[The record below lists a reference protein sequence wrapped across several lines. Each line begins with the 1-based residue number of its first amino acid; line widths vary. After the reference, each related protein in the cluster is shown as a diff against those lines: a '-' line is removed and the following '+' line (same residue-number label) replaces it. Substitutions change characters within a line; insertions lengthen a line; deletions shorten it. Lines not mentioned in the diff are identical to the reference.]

1 MTNSTNSTS
10 STSSL
15 SINLAFLSQKPTGLT
30 VYAQNI
36 CSHLTSL
43 NPTLFTSHPIP
54 NYNCHKIAEN
64 LNSDY
69 GAKGH
74 LRRLIW
80 TQFRLGNI
88 HHQLHSDLLFSPIP
102 EAPLFSRSRYVVTVH
117 DLIPLRFG
125 KPFSRL
131 TTYFRYYIPQVLHQ
145 AEHIICNS
153 ESTKQEVM
161 SYFGI
166 NSQKITSTLLAYDR
180 DHFRNLNLP
189 EENYFLYIGR
199 HDRHKNLHRL
209 IEAFSTLSHHQN
221 CKLYLAGPADDRYTP
236 DLKVLVNELG
246 MEQRVKFLDYIPYAD
261 LPALINQAIA
271 LVFPSLWEG
280 FGLPAL
286 EAMACGTPVISS
298 NLSALPEVT
307 GDAALLIDPYDLEA
321 IADAMQAVA
330 DSSQLRTKMRAA
342 GLERAKLFSWDRTG
356 KATAEIL
363 TRYI

>member
-1 MTNSTNSTS
+1 VTNSINPKNS
-10 STSSL
+10 L
-15 SINLAFLSQKPTGLT
+15 LVNLAFLSQKPTGLT

-36 CSHLTSL
+36 FPYLKHLQ
-43 NPTLFTSHPIP
+43 PTCLTSHPIP
-54 NYNCHKIAEN
+54 NHNCYKIAEN

-80 TQFRLGNI
+80 NQFRLAGI
-88 HHQLHSDLLFSPIP
+88 YRQLGASLLFSPIP
-102 EAPLFSRSRYVVTVH
+102 EAPLFSGCRYVITIH

-125 KPFSRL
+125 RPWSRL

-153 ESTKQEVM
+153 ESTKREVIEF
-161 SYFGI
+161 FGI
-166 NSQKITSTLLAYDR
+166 PAQKITSTLLAYDR
-180 DHFRNLNLP
+180 RHFRYLNLP
-189 EENYFLYIGR
+189 ESNYFLYIGR

-209 IEAFSTLSHHQN
+209 IEAFAAMSHHQD
-221 CKLYLAGPADDRYTP
+221 CELYLAGPSDDRYTP
-236 DLKVLVNELG
+236 ALRTQLQELG
-246 MEQRVKFLDYIPYAD
+246 IERWVKFLDYIPFND
-261 LPALINQAIA
+261 LPALINRALA

-286 EAMACGTPVISS
+286 EAMACGTPVITS

-307 GDAALLIDPYDLEA
+307 GGAALLVDPYDVGA

-330 DSSQLRTKMRAA
+330 DSSQLRDRMRLA
-342 GLERAKLFSWDRTG
+342 GLVQAELFSWEHTG

-363 TRYI
+363 AKYI

>member
-1 MTNSTNSTS
+1 MTNSPNS
-10 STSSL
+10 L
-15 SINLAFLSQKPTGLT
+15 LINLAFLSQKPTGLT
-30 VYAQNI
+30 IYAQNV
-36 CSHLTSL
+36 CPYLANL
-43 NPTLFTSHPIP
+43 QPTLLTSHPILD
-54 NYNCHKIAEN
+54 YDCYKIDEN

-80 TQFRLGNI
+80 TQFQLGNI
-88 HHQLHSDLLFSPIP
+88 HNQLHSNLLFSPIP
-102 EAPLFSRSRYVVTVH
+102 EAPLFSHCRYVVTVH

-161 SYFGI
+161 EFFGI
-166 NSQKITSTLLAYDR
+166 SSQKITSTLLAYDR
-180 DHFRNLNLP
+180 SHFRNLNLP
-189 EENYFLYIGR
+189 ESNYFLYIGR

-209 IEAFSTLSHHQN
+209 IKAFSTLSRHQD
-221 CKLYLAGPADDRYTP
+221 CELYLAGPADDRYTP
-236 DLKVLVNELG
+236 DLKVLGRELG
-246 MEQRVKFLDYIPYAD
+246 IEQRVKFLDYIPYAE
-261 LPALINQAIA
+261 LPALMNRALA

-286 EAMACGTPVISS
+286 EAMACGAPVITS

-307 GDAALLIDPYDLEA
+307 GEAALLIDPYDVGA
-321 IADAMQAVA
+321 IADAMQTVV
-330 DSSQLRTKMRAA
+330 DSSQLRSKMRVD
-342 GLERAKLFSWDRTG
+342 GMERAELFGWEHTG

-363 TRYI
+363 TKYM

>member
-1 MTNSTNSTS
+1 VTNSTNS
-10 STSSL
+10 L
-15 SINLAFLSQKPTGLT
+15 LINLAFLSQKPTGLT

-36 CSHLTSL
+36 CPYLSNLQ
-43 NPTLFTSHPIP
+43 PTLLASHPILD
-54 NYNCHKIAEN
+54 YDCHEIAEN

-80 TQFRLGNI
+80 TQFRLDHI
-88 HHQLHSDLLFSPIP
+88 HHQLNSKLLFSPIP
-102 EAPLFSRSRYVVTVH
+102 EAPLFSRCRYIVTVH

-131 TTYFRYYIPQVLHQ
+131 TAYFRYYIPQVLHQ

-166 NSQKITSTLLAYDR
+166 SSQKITSTLLAYDR

-189 EENYFLYIGR
+189 GENYFLYIGR

-209 IEAFSTLSHHQN
+209 IKAFSTLSHHQD

-236 DLKVLVNELG
+236 DLKVLVKELG
-246 MEQRVKFLDYIPYAD
+246 IAKRVQFLDYIPYAD
-261 LPALINQAIA
+261 LPALINRAIA

-286 EAMACGTPVISS
+286 EAMACGTPVITS

-307 GDAALLIDPYDLEA
+307 VDAALLVDPYDVEA
-321 IADAMQAVA
+321 IADAMQAVT
-330 DSSQLRTKMRAA
+330 DSSQLRAKMRAA
-342 GLERAKLFSWDRTG
+342 GMVRAELFSWERTG

-363 TRYI
+363 ARYM

>member
-1 MTNSTNSTS
+1 MTNPPNS
-10 STSSL
+10 L
-15 SINLAFLSQKPTGLT
+15 LINLAFLSQKPTGLT
-30 VYAQNI
+30 VYAQNV
-36 CSHLTSL
+36 CPYLANL
-43 NPTLFTSHPIP
+43 QPTLLTSHPILD
-54 NYNCHKIAEN
+54 YDCYKIAEN

-74 LRRLIW
+74 LRRLLW
-80 TQFRLGNI
+80 TQFRLGRI
-88 HHQLHSDLLFSPIP
+88 HRQLHSNLLFSPIP
-102 EAPLFSRSRYVVTVH
+102 EAPLFFPCRYIVTVH

-161 SYFGI
+161 EFFGI
-166 NSQKITSTLLAYDR
+166 SSQKITSTLLAYDR
-180 DHFRNLNLP
+180 SHFHNLNLP
-189 EENYFLYIGR
+189 ESNYFLYIGR

-209 IEAFSTLSHHQN
+209 IQAFSTLSHHQD
-221 CKLYLAGPADDRYTP
+221 CELYLAGPADDRYTP
-236 DLKVLVNELG
+236 DLKILVRELG
-246 MEQRVKFLDYIPYAD
+246 IEQRVKFLDYIPYAE
-261 LPALINQAIA
+261 LPSLMNRALA

-286 EAMACGTPVISS
+286 EAMACGAPVITS

-307 GDAALLIDPYDLEA
+307 GDAALLIDPYDVGA
-321 IADAMQAVA
+321 IADAMQTLV
-330 DSSQLRTKMRAA
+330 DSSHLRGKMRVD
-342 GLERAKLFSWDRTG
+342 GLERAELFSWERTG

-363 TRYI
+363 ERYI

>member
-1 MTNSTNSTS
+1 MTNSPNS
-10 STSSL
+10 L
-15 SINLAFLSQKPTGLT
+15 LINLAFLSQKPTGLT
-30 VYAQNI
+30 VYAQNV
-36 CSHLTSL
+36 CPYLASL
-43 NPTLFTSHPIP
+43 QPTLLTSHPIP
-54 NYNCHKIAEN
+54 DYACYKVAEN

-88 HHQLHSDLLFSPIP
+88 HRQLHSNLLFSPIP
-102 EAPLFSRSRYVVTVH
+102 EAPLFSRCRYIVTVH

-125 KPFSRL
+125 RPFSRL

-161 SYFGI
+161 AFFGI
-166 NSQKITSTLLAYDR
+166 SSQKITSTLLAYDR
-180 DHFRNLNLP
+180 SHFRNLNLP
-189 EENYFLYIGR
+189 ESNYFLYIGR

-209 IEAFSTLSHHQN
+209 IKAFSTLSRHQDSE
-221 CKLYLAGPADDRYTP
+221 LYLAGPADDRYTP
-236 DLKVLVNELG
+236 ELEILVRELG
-246 MEQRVKFLDYIPYAD
+246 IEQRVKFLDYIPYAE
-261 LPALINQAIA
+261 LPALMNRALA

-286 EAMACGTPVISS
+286 EAMACGAPVITS

-307 GDAALLIDPYDLEA
+307 GDAALLIDPYDVGA
-321 IADAMQAVA
+321 IADAMQTVV
-330 DSSQLRTKMRAA
+330 DSSQLRSKMRVA
-342 GLERAKLFSWDRTG
+342 GIERAELFSWEHTG
-356 KATAEIL
+356 KATAAIL
-363 TRYI
+363 AKHM